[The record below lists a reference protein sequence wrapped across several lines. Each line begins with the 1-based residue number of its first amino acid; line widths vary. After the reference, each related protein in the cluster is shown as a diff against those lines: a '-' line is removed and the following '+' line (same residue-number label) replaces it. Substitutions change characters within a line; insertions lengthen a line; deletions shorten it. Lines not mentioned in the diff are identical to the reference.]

1 MIPLS
6 YAQRRMWFVHRFEG
20 PSATYNVPFRVRLR
34 GELDVGALGLA
45 VRDVVGRHE
54 SLRTVVVEDEG
65 GVPFQRV
72 VPLEEVE
79 VRVPVV
85 EAGPDGLEGAVGEA
99 VRYAFDLAGE
109 IPLRASVFRCGPCE
123 HVLVLLIH
131 HIAVDGESM
140 APLVRDLSEA
150 YRARVAGRAPR
161 WSELPVQYGDYTL
174 WQRELLGDEGDPASV
189 AAQQLGYWR
198 QALAGVPQPL
208 PLPTDR
214 PRPPVA
220 GRNGD
225 MVEFPI
231 EPALRD
237 ALEELARTHQATVS
251 MVLQS
256 ALAVLLHRL
265 GSGEDITL
273 GCSIA
278 GRTDEAL
285 ADLVGFFVNTWVL
298 RADVSGNPSFE
309 EVLGRVRGAALAAY
323 NNQDVPFE
331 RLVEVV
337 NPERSTAYHPLFQVA
352 FTWQSQARVDLELPG
367 VSGSLEGVR
376 TGTAKFD
383 LEFSFAHDPDGP
395 GMLCQ
400 LEFATDLFDRAT
412 VEAMGDRLLRVL
424 RQVLAEPGLPVG
436 TVDVLAPEE
445 RDRLLSE
452 VNDTGVPV
460 SEAPVAELFERRVA
474 AWSGSVALV
483 CGGESVSYGELDGR
497 ANRLARVLVGRGVGP
512 ESVVGVALPR
522 SPDWVVA
529 VLAVMKAGGV
539 YLPVDPAYPVDRIG
553 FMVADS
559 GACLMVADAATVGEL
574 PELSVPVLR
583 TDDPHVAGELAGA
596 DPAPLAD
603 TDRLGPLSVANIAYV
618 IYTSGSTGRP
628 KGVAVT
634 HAGLASL
641 LRTHLERL
649 GVSPGSRVLQ
659 FASPSFDASVWELC
673 MGVLSGATLVLA
685 DRQALAPGAPLERT
699 ISDQRV
705 THVTLPPPVLA
716 TLSDGALS
724 TVETLVVAGDASS
737 PELVAAW
744 CDGRR
749 VINAYGPTETTVCA
763 TMSLPLT
770 GDGRTSPIGGPVTN
784 ARVFVLDAGLRPV
797 PPGVPGE
804 LYVAGPAL
812 ARGYVHRAVLTAE
825 RFVACP
831 FGEPG
836 ERMYR
841 TGDVVAWTPDG
852 QLVFQGRADAQ
863 VKVRGYRIE
872 PGEVE
877 TALASHP
884 RVAQA
889 VVVAREVAGT
899 GGSKQLVGYV
909 VPAGADAAGFGDVE
923 ELRDFDFDLSAGLSA
938 NELRRFLSGRLPE
951 FMVPSVFVVLGRLPL
966 TPNGKVDRRALPDPE
981 FTGAVYRA
989 PRNPLE
995 ETLAAVF
1002 SEVLGVDRAGIDD
1015 DFFGAGGDSIRSI
1028 QVVSRARARGVELS
1042 ARDVFERRTVARL
1055 AEAVNGRGRPEGHE
1069 PGTRPRPSDA
1079 PLVPV
1084 GSRELEAWR
1093 GRYPGL
1099 ADVWPLAPLQEGLLF
1114 HAMLADAAFD
1124 AYHAQF
1130 VVHLSGRVDPDRLCA
1145 AGQALLDRHAN
1156 LRSAFVNTDSGDPV
1170 QLVVDGVRLPWHH
1183 IDLGGLDEAE
1193 RDEALEQ
1200 FLAEDRGVPFDP
1212 AAPPMLR
1219 LALVTRDHERSELVV
1234 TAHHVLFDGWS
1245 VPLLLQDLL
1254 RLYESGGAPA
1264 ALPAPPAFRDYLAWL
1279 SEQDQDASAGAWA
1292 AELDGVD
1299 EPTLLAAGKQR
1310 EDRKAGLGLVDVPLS
1325 VDTARELARRAAGLG
1340 VTLNTVV
1347 QAAWGV
1353 LLGRLTGRQDVVFGA
1368 TVSGRP
1374 PAVPDVDSMVGLFIN
1389 TVPVRVR
1396 CSPDT
1401 TLAELMTGLQKRQ
1414 AALLDHH
1421 HYGLADIQ
1429 RTTGLAA
1436 LFDTVIGFESYP
1448 FDRGGIEEA
1457 STAAGLA
1464 TTGVATSGGT
1474 HYPLA
1479 VLALEDPQLRL
1490 AVQYHQDTFDRDAVD
1505 VIAARFA
1512 RVLRQVV
1519 ADPGVPVAMTDVLDA
1534 EERDWLLTGLN
1545 DTATATVEADT
1556 VPGLFGRRVA
1566 AWSGSVAL
1574 VCGGESVSYGELDGR
1589 ANRLARVLVG
1599 RGVGPESVVG
1609 VALPRSPDWV
1619 VAVLAVM
1626 KAGGVYLPVDPAY
1639 PVDRIG
1645 FMVADSGACLMVA
1658 DATTVGE
1665 LPELSVPV
1673 LRTDDPHVAG
1683 EVVGADPAPLADT
1696 DRLGP
1701 LSVANIAY
1709 VIYTSGSTGR
1719 PKGVA
1724 VTHAGLASLLRTHL
1738 ERLGVSPGSRV
1749 LQFASPSFDA
1759 SVWELCMGVLSGAT
1773 LVLADRQALAPG
1785 APLERTISDQRVTHV
1800 TLPPPVLA
1808 TLSDGALSTVE
1819 TLVVAG
1825 DASSPELVAAWCDG
1839 RRVINAYGPTE
1850 TTVCATMSLP
1860 LTGDGRTPPI
1870 GGPVTNAR
1878 VFVLDAGLRPVPP
1891 GVPGELYVA
1900 GPALARG
1907 YVHRAVLTAE
1917 RFVACPFGEPG
1928 ERMYRTGD
1936 LVRWNADGQLEYV
1949 GRTDAQTKIRGF
1961 RVEPGEVE
1969 TALTSHPGVAQ
1980 AVVVT
1985 DEDPAGGQR
1994 LVAYAVLGADGAGLG
2009 GAADKID
2016 AWRQVHDRVY
2026 ATPGAPWGE
2035 DFSGWDSRY
2044 TGEPIPLQEMAA
2056 WRDAAV
2062 ERILSWSPGRLL
2074 EIGVG
2079 TGLLMAKIVPTV
2091 EEYWAT
2097 DLSSSVTDR
2106 LREQAAQAGY
2116 AERVRLRC
2124 QTADDVTGLPRGHF
2138 DTVVLNSVVQ
2148 YFPDAVYLDRVLR
2161 QAMELLAPGGR
2172 IVVGDVR
2179 NAGSLRLF
2187 RAGVHQARHPDA
2199 SPSVVRAAVARAIRA
2214 EKELLIDPEWFT
2226 RWADR
2231 NGVGAVDV
2239 RLKPGR
2245 AHNELTRHRYEVVL
2259 HKTPVDV
2266 VPLCDVPTW
2275 QWGEQ
2280 LGDLAG
2286 IAEFRRAQGDTPV
2299 RIARIPN
2306 ARLTGEAE
2314 AAAAASL
2321 IDAPATAHRP
2331 VDPHDLCA
2339 WAAQQGW
2346 DALVTWSTNAVECF
2360 DVVVFPDGRRDGR
2373 VLTGGFLPSGRPG
2386 RTLTNDPAG
2395 TREAGSAA
2403 TALRDHVA
2411 ELLPEYLVPS
2421 AVMVVS
2427 EVPLTPSGKLDKRA
2441 LPAPDYGAAADGKEP
2456 RTPQE
2461 EVLCGLFAE
2470 VLGLE
2475 RVGVDDN
2482 FFALGGHSLLATK
2495 LIRRIRA
2502 ELNVEIAVKSVFDSG
2517 TVAEL
2522 AKLLSTGL
2530 RVRPKLRRAEV
2541 WPDRLP
2547 LSFAQRRM
2555 WFVHRFEG
2563 PSATYN
2569 SPLRVRLRGELDESA
2584 LELAV
2589 RDVVGR
2595 HESLRTVVVEDEGGV
2610 PFQRVVPLEE
2620 VEVRVPVVEAGPD
2633 GLEGAVGEAVRY
2645 AFDLA
2650 GEIPLR
2656 ASVFRC
2662 GPCEHV
2668 LVLLI
2673 HHIAVDGESMA
2684 PLVRDLSEAYRARVA
2699 GRAPRWS
2706 ELPVQYGDYT
2716 LWQRELLGDE
2726 GDPASVAAQQLGYW
2740 RQALAGVPQ
2749 PLPLPTDRPRPSIA
2763 SNNGDMVEFTMDPE
2777 MLAVAEEL
2785 ARAHGMTVAMVF
2797 QSALAVLLH
2806 QLTGRDD
2813 LTIGSPIANR
2823 TDDDLAD
2830 LIGFFANTWV
2840 LRAEVSGNPSFEQLL
2855 GRVREAAL
2863 TAYNNQDAP
2872 FERLVEVVNPER
2884 STAYHPLFQV
2894 AFVWQNIGWE
2904 DFAFEGLDATLEP
2917 VATGVARFD
2926 LEVTMFDFP
2935 GQGIRG
2941 RIDYATDLFEQ
2952 DTAQAMARR
2961 LVRVVRQLVAE
2972 PGTPIGSVDVL
2983 DPAERDWLLS
2993 EVNDTAA
3000 PVRVGTIPE
3009 LFERQVAGRPDAT
3022 AVAFEGE
3029 ELTYR
3034 ELDSRANR
3042 LARLLIEN
3050 GVRPESVVAVCLPR
3064 SPELWTAALAVTK
3077 AGGAYLPVDPA
3088 YPAERIEFMVKD
3100 SEAHLVIGN
3109 AETAECLPELS
3120 APVIRLDDPDVL
3132 EALADADPAALMD
3145 TDRLGPLSVAN
3156 TAYVIYTSG
3165 STGLPKGVAVTHVG
3179 LASLLAA
3186 HVERLEV
3193 TPRSRVLQFN
3203 SPSFD
3208 SSVWEMCMALFSG
3221 AAFVLAVQD
3230 ELAAGEPLVETINE
3244 NRVTHVLLTPSVLA
3258 ALPPGSL
3265 PTVTTLT
3272 VAGEPISPELAA
3284 LWAKDRRMANA
3295 YGPTETTVCPSLCEA
3310 LPGDGS
3316 MPTVGRPIPNA
3327 RLYVLDAL
3335 LRPVPKGVA
3344 GELYVAGAGLARGY
3358 LGRAGLTAAR
3368 FVACPFG
3375 TPGERMYRTG
3385 DLVRWNADGELEFVG
3400 RADTQVKLRGYRIE
3414 PEEIEAA
3421 LLAHPRVAQAV
3432 VSVREGSRTSGNKQ
3446 LVGYVVPV
3454 GVLETGSSEGLG
3466 TGDLD
3471 LSAGVSQGELRAF
3484 LSGRLPEFM
3493 VPSAIVVLDRLPMTP
3508 NGKVD
3513 RGALPD
3519 PDHLGESYRAPRTP
3533 VEEALAAVFAE
3544 VLGLERV
3551 GIDDDFFAS
3560 SGDSIQ
3566 SIQVVSRARAHGV
3579 EISPRDVFEHRTVAR
3594 LAEVVGGRT
3603 GVGALLEEFD
3613 GGGVGSMPLLPVAR
3627 WFRELGTGFDR
3638 VSQSMMVELPRGIDH
3653 AGLTATLN
3661 AVLDHHDMLRSRL
3674 LTAGDGNLEV
3684 VPRGWVDAAKLIRR
3698 VECDGRWDE
3707 RWRDRAAAE
3716 LHAAGGRLA
3725 PADGVMAQFVWFA
3738 AEGGGADRL
3747 LIVLHHLVVDGVSW
3761 RILLPDLA
3769 AAWERVRTGRTS
3781 EPPELPRVGTS
3792 MRRWAHALTEEA
3804 ARPERVAELPL
3815 WRSMTEGP
3823 DPLLGARPLDPAV
3836 DVMSTVDSMWLRLPA
3851 PLTETLLTQLP
3862 RAFGGGVDDGL
3873 LAALTLAVVGWRRRR
3888 GIADDSSVLLRVE
3901 GHGREEQVVPGAD
3914 VSRTVGWFTSVFP
3927 VRLDIGGADPRQ
3939 VLEDSRA
3946 AGDMIGRIREQL
3958 RALPDKGIGYGLLR
3972 YANPETA
3979 AELEPCS
3986 TGQIAFNYLGRFSA
4000 ADMPEELRG
4009 RGWTQARDAAEL
4021 FAEPDPGTPVTAVL
4035 DVNAH
4040 IADGEQGPELSARVA
4055 FPTGVL
4061 SMGEASELVELWAAA
4076 LEGLA
4081 RCVAEQDLTDLGAP
4095 GARAVP
4101 VAPGEL
4107 AAWRDRYPGLADVW
4121 PLAPLQAG
4129 LLVHASDDSDFDAYH
4144 MQLVLHLSGPVD
4156 PDRMR
4161 AAGQALLDRYANLRT
4176 AFLTTG
4182 AGEPVQLAVD
4192 GVALPWRQIDLG
4204 VLEEPARDEALQR
4217 HLARDRDTHFDPA
4230 APPMLRMTLIRTG
4243 PDSSELV
4250 FSVHHVL
4257 LDGWSGP
4264 LLLQELLQL
4273 YGSGGDPSAMAP
4285 APEYRD
4291 YLMWLSEQDQDASA
4305 RAWAAELDG
4314 VEPTLL
4320 APRAAASA
4328 ASKGEWAGLDV
4339 VDVPLS
4345 VDTARELARRAAG
4358 LGVTLNTV
4366 VQVAWGVLLGQLT
4379 GRRDVVF
4386 GATVSGRPPQV
4397 PGVDSMIGL
4406 FINNV
4411 PVRVRCSTDA
4421 TLAELTTGLHER
4433 QGALLDHHQH
4443 RLTDIEQAMGVS
4455 SLFDTLL
4462 VFESYPIDR
4471 AGIRDAN
4478 TTAGVAL
4485 TGVGITSGSH
4495 YPLGVAAFED
4505 PHLRAGLQYQR
4516 HVYDRE
4522 TVEGIADRF
4531 ARILRRFASDP
4542 WNTAAAPAG
4551 ATQEAEAGGLGPDQP
4566 GGR

>member
-1 MIPLS
+1 
-6 YAQRRMWFVHRFEG
+6 
-20 PSATYNVPFRVRLR
+20 
-34 GELDVGALGLA
+34 
-45 VRDVVGRHE
+45 
-54 SLRTVVVEDEG
+54 
-65 GVPFQRV
+65 
-72 VPLEEVE
+72 
-79 VRVPVV
+79 
-85 EAGPDGLEGAVGEA
+85 
-99 VRYAFDLAGE
+99 
-109 IPLRASVFRCGPCE
+109 
-123 HVLVLLIH
+123 
-131 HIAVDGESM
+131 
-140 APLVRDLSEA
+140 
-150 YRARVAGRAPR
+150 
-161 WSELPVQYGDYTL
+161 
-174 WQRELLGDEGDPASV
+174 V
-189 AAQQLGYWR
+189 AAQQFGYWR

-214 PRPPVA
+214 PRPPLA
-220 GRNGD
+220 SRNGD

-309 EVLGRVRGAALAAY
+309 QLLGRVREAALAAY

-331 RLVEVV
+331 RLVELL

-400 LEFATDLFDRAT
+400 LEFATDLFDRVT

-474 AWSGSVALV
+474 ERSGSVALV

-497 ANRLARVLVGRGVGP
+497 ANRLARLLVGRGVGP

-522 SPDWVVA
+522 SSEWVVA
-529 VLAVMKAGGV
+529 VLAVVKAGGA
-539 YLPVDPAYPVDRIG
+539 YLPVDPAYPGDRVG

-559 GACLMVADAATVGEL
+559 GACLMVADAATAGEL

-583 TDDPHVAGELAGA
+583 LDDPHTVGALADA

-603 TDRLGPLSVANIAYV
+603 TDRLGPVSMANTAYV

-634 HAGLASL
+634 QRALVGLALDRRWRNGSHKRIL
-641 LRTHLERL
+641 LK
-649 GVSPGSRVLQ
+649 SPFQ
-659 FASPSFDASVWELC
+659 FDASVWELW
-673 MGVLSGATLVLA
+673 
-685 DRQALAPGAPLERT
+685 APLLGGG
-699 ISDQRV
+699 RV
-705 THVTLPPPVLA
+705 VVA
-716 TLSDGALS
+716 RDGALDPATLAAYVAEHGVTS
-724 TVETLVVAGDASS
+724 VFLTVALFDLLVREDARCLAGLREVWVGGDQVS
-737 PELVAAW
+737 PSAIRQAQEV
-744 CDGRR
+744 CPDTTFVNG
-749 VINAYGPTETTVCA
+749 YGPTETTVYAVCGPHHPA
-763 TMSLPLT
+763 RAVARE
-770 GDGRTSPIGGPVTN
+770 DVPIGRPMDN
-784 ARVFVLDAGLRPV
+784 MRAYVLDSRLRPV

-804 LYVAGPAL
+804 LYLAGTGL
-812 ARGYVHRAVLTAE
+812 ARGYVDRAALTAE

-831 FGEPG
+831 FADPG

-877 TALASHP
+877 AALASHP

-889 VVVAREVAGT
+889 VVVAREVAGA

-909 VPAGADAAGFGDVE
+909 VPAGADTAGFGDVE
-923 ELRDFDFDLSAGLSA
+923 ELRDFDFDLSAGLSV

-951 FMVPSVFVVLGRLPL
+951 FMVPSAFVVLGRLPL

-1002 SEVLGVDRAGIDD
+1002 CEVLGVNRVGIDD

-1124 AYHAQF
+1124 AYHVQF

-1183 IDLGGLDEAE
+1183 IDLGGVDEAE
-1193 RDEALEQ
+1193 RDEALER
-1200 FLAEDRGVPFDP
+1200 FLAEDRGIPFDP

-1219 LALVTRDHERSELVV
+1219 LALVIRDHERSELVV

-1245 VPLLLQDLL
+1245 VPVLLQDLL

-1299 EPTLLAAGKQR
+1299 EPTLLAAGKQG

-1436 LFDTVIGFESYP
+1436 LFDTIIGFESYP

-1479 VLALEDPQLRL
+1479 VLALEDPHLRL

-1505 VIAARFA
+1505 AIAARFA
-1512 RVLRQVV
+1512 RVLHQVV
-1519 ADPGVPVAMTDVLDA
+1519 ADPGVPVAVTDVLDA

-1545 DTATATVEADT
+1545 DTAAATVEADT

-1566 AWSGSVAL
+1566 ERSGSVAL

-1589 ANRLARVLVG
+1589 ANRLARLLVG

-1609 VALPRSPDWV
+1609 VALPRSSEWV
-1619 VAVLAVM
+1619 VAVLAVV
-1626 KAGGVYLPVDPAY
+1626 KAGGAYLPVDPAY
-1639 PVDRIG
+1639 PGDRVG

-1658 DATTVGE
+1658 DAATAGE

-1673 LRTDDPHVAG
+1673 LRLDDPHTA
-1683 EVVGADPAPLADT
+1683 EALAGADPAPLADT

-1701 LSVANIAY
+1701 VSMANTAY

-1724 VTHAGLASLLRTHL
+1724 VTHAGLASLLSTHL
-1738 ERLGVSPGSRV
+1738 GRLDVTPESRI

-1773 LVLADRQALAPG
+1773 LVLADRHALAPG

-1808 TLSDGALSTVE
+1808 TLSDGALPTVE

-1825 DASSPELVAAWCDG
+1825 DASSPDLVAAWCDG
-1839 RRVINAYGPTE
+1839 RRMINAYGPTE
-1850 TTVCATMSLP
+1850 TTVCATMSPP
-1860 LTGDGRTPPI
+1860 LTGDGRVPSI

-1907 YVHRAVLTAE
+1907 YVRRAALTAE

-1969 TALTSHPGVAQ
+1969 AALTSHPGVAQ

-1985 DEDPAGGQR
+1985 DEDPAGDQR

-2026 ATPGAPWGE
+2026 ATPGAAWGE

-2044 TGEPIPLQEMAA
+2044 TGEPIPLPEMTA

-2062 ERILSWSPGRLL
+2062 EQILSWSPRRLL

-2124 QTADDVTGLPRGHF
+2124 QTADDATGLPHGHF

-2231 NGVGAVDV
+2231 NGAGAVDV

-2259 HKTPVDV
+2259 HKTPVDAM
-2266 VPLCDVPTW
+2266 PLRDVPTW

-2306 ARLTGEAE
+2306 ARLTGEAG
-2314 AAAAASL
+2314 AAAAASV
-2321 IDAPATAHRP
+2321 IDAPATAPRP
-2331 VDPHDLCA
+2331 VDPYDLCA

-2346 DALVTWSTNAVECF
+2346 DTLVTWSTNAVECF
-2360 DVVVFPDGRRDGR
+2360 DVIVFSGGRRDGR
-2373 VLTGGFLPSGRPG
+2373 VLTGGFLPSRRPG

-2395 TREAGSAA
+2395 TREPGSAA
-2403 TALRDHVA
+2403 TALREHVA
-2411 ELLPEYLVPS
+2411 ELLPDYLVPS

-2441 LPAPDYGAAADGKEP
+2441 LPAPDYGGAADGGEP

-2502 ELNVEIAVKSVFDSG
+2502 ELNVEISVKSVFDSG
-2517 TVAEL
+2517 TAAEL

-2530 RVRPKLRRAEV
+2530 WVRPKLRRAEV
-2541 WPDRLP
+2541 RPDRLP

-2555 WFVHRFEG
+2555 WFIHRFEG
-2563 PSATYN
+2563 PSASYN
-2569 SPLRVRLRGELDESA
+2569 SPLRVRLRGELDVAA
-2584 LELAV
+2584 LGLAV

-2620 VEVRVPVVEAGPD
+2620 VGVRVPVVE
-2633 GLEGAVGEAVRY
+2633 
-2645 AFDLA
+2645 
-2650 GEIPLR
+2650 
-2656 ASVFRC
+2656 
-2662 GPCEHV
+2662 
-2668 LVLLI
+2668 
-2673 HHIAVDGESMA
+2673 
-2684 PLVRDLSEAYRARVA
+2684 
-2699 GRAPRWS
+2699 
-2706 ELPVQYGDYT
+2706 
-2716 LWQRELLGDE
+2716 
-2726 GDPASVAAQQLGYW
+2726 
-2740 RQALAGVPQ
+2740 
-2749 PLPLPTDRPRPSIA
+2749 
-2763 SNNGDMVEFTMDPE
+2763 
-2777 MLAVAEEL
+2777 
-2785 ARAHGMTVAMVF
+2785 
-2797 QSALAVLLH
+2797 
-2806 QLTGRDD
+2806 TG
-2813 LTIGSPIANR
+2813 
-2823 TDDDLAD
+2823 
-2830 LIGFFANTWV
+2830 
-2840 LRAEVSGNPSFEQLL
+2840 
-2855 GRVREAAL
+2855 
-2863 TAYNNQDAP
+2863 
-2872 FERLVEVVNPER
+2872 
-2884 STAYHPLFQV
+2884 
-2894 AFVWQNIGWE
+2894 
-2904 DFAFEGLDATLEP
+2904 
-2917 VATGVARFD
+2917 
-2926 LEVTMFDFP
+2926 
-2935 GQGIRG
+2935 
-2941 RIDYATDLFEQ
+2941 
-2952 DTAQAMARR
+2952 
-2961 LVRVVRQLVAE
+2961 
-2972 PGTPIGSVDVL
+2972 
-2983 DPAERDWLLS
+2983 
-2993 EVNDTAA
+2993 
-3000 PVRVGTIPE
+3000 
-3009 LFERQVAGRPDAT
+3009 
-3022 AVAFEGE
+3022 
-3029 ELTYR
+3029 
-3034 ELDSRANR
+3034 
-3042 LARLLIEN
+3042 
-3050 GVRPESVVAVCLPR
+3050 
-3064 SPELWTAALAVTK
+3064 
-3077 AGGAYLPVDPA
+3077 
-3088 YPAERIEFMVKD
+3088 
-3100 SEAHLVIGN
+3100 
-3109 AETAECLPELS
+3109 
-3120 APVIRLDDPDVL
+3120 
-3132 EALADADPAALMD
+3132 
-3145 TDRLGPLSVAN
+3145 
-3156 TAYVIYTSG
+3156 
-3165 STGLPKGVAVTHVG
+3165 
-3179 LASLLAA
+3179 
-3186 HVERLEV
+3186 
-3193 TPRSRVLQFN
+3193 
-3203 SPSFD
+3203 
-3208 SSVWEMCMALFSG
+3208 
-3221 AAFVLAVQD
+3221 
-3230 ELAAGEPLVETINE
+3230 
-3244 NRVTHVLLTPSVLA
+3244 
-3258 ALPPGSL
+3258 
-3265 PTVTTLT
+3265 
-3272 VAGEPISPELAA
+3272 
-3284 LWAKDRRMANA
+3284 
-3295 YGPTETTVCPSLCEA
+3295 
-3310 LPGDGS
+3310 
-3316 MPTVGRPIPNA
+3316 
-3327 RLYVLDAL
+3327 
-3335 LRPVPKGVA
+3335 
-3344 GELYVAGAGLARGY
+3344 
-3358 LGRAGLTAAR
+3358 
-3368 FVACPFG
+3368 
-3375 TPGERMYRTG
+3375 
-3385 DLVRWNADGELEFVG
+3385 
-3400 RADTQVKLRGYRIE
+3400 
-3414 PEEIEAA
+3414 
-3421 LLAHPRVAQAV
+3421 
-3432 VSVREGSRTSGNKQ
+3432 
-3446 LVGYVVPV
+3446 
-3454 GVLETGSSEGLG
+3454 
-3466 TGDLD
+3466 
-3471 LSAGVSQGELRAF
+3471 
-3484 LSGRLPEFM
+3484 
-3493 VPSAIVVLDRLPMTP
+3493 
-3508 NGKVD
+3508 
-3513 RGALPD
+3513 
-3519 PDHLGESYRAPRTP
+3519 
-3533 VEEALAAVFAE
+3533 
-3544 VLGLERV
+3544 
-3551 GIDDDFFAS
+3551 
-3560 SGDSIQ
+3560 
-3566 SIQVVSRARAHGV
+3566 
-3579 EISPRDVFEHRTVAR
+3579 
-3594 LAEVVGGRT
+3594 
-3603 GVGALLEEFD
+3603 
-3613 GGGVGSMPLLPVAR
+3613 
-3627 WFRELGTGFDR
+3627 
-3638 VSQSMMVELPRGIDH
+3638 
-3653 AGLTATLN
+3653 
-3661 AVLDHHDMLRSRL
+3661 
-3674 LTAGDGNLEV
+3674 
-3684 VPRGWVDAAKLIRR
+3684 
-3698 VECDGRWDE
+3698 
-3707 RWRDRAAAE
+3707 
-3716 LHAAGGRLA
+3716 
-3725 PADGVMAQFVWFA
+3725 
-3738 AEGGGADRL
+3738 
-3747 LIVLHHLVVDGVSW
+3747 
-3761 RILLPDLA
+3761 
-3769 AAWERVRTGRTS
+3769 
-3781 EPPELPRVGTS
+3781 
-3792 MRRWAHALTEEA
+3792 
-3804 ARPERVAELPL
+3804 
-3815 WRSMTEGP
+3815 
-3823 DPLLGARPLDPAV
+3823 
-3836 DVMSTVDSMWLRLPA
+3836 
-3851 PLTETLLTQLP
+3851 
-3862 RAFGGGVDDGL
+3862 
-3873 LAALTLAVVGWRRRR
+3873 
-3888 GIADDSSVLLRVE
+3888 
-3901 GHGREEQVVPGAD
+3901 
-3914 VSRTVGWFTSVFP
+3914 
-3927 VRLDIGGADPRQ
+3927 
-3939 VLEDSRA
+3939 
-3946 AGDMIGRIREQL
+3946 
-3958 RALPDKGIGYGLLR
+3958 
-3972 YANPETA
+3972 
-3979 AELEPCS
+3979 
-3986 TGQIAFNYLGRFSA
+3986 
-4000 ADMPEELRG
+4000 
-4009 RGWTQARDAAEL
+4009 
-4021 FAEPDPGTPVTAVL
+4021 
-4035 DVNAH
+4035 
-4040 IADGEQGPELSARVA
+4040 
-4055 FPTGVL
+4055 
-4061 SMGEASELVELWAAA
+4061 
-4076 LEGLA
+4076 
-4081 RCVAEQDLTDLGAP
+4081 
-4095 GARAVP
+4095 
-4101 VAPGEL
+4101 PGEL
-4107 AAWRDRYPGLADVW
+4107 
-4121 PLAPLQAG
+4121 
-4129 LLVHASDDSDFDAYH
+4129 
-4144 MQLVLHLSGPVD
+4144 
-4156 PDRMR
+4156 
-4161 AAGQALLDRYANLRT
+4161 
-4176 AFLTTG
+4176 
-4182 AGEPVQLAVD
+4182 
-4192 GVALPWRQIDLG
+4192 
-4204 VLEEPARDEALQR
+4204 
-4217 HLARDRDTHFDPA
+4217 
-4230 APPMLRMTLIRTG
+4230 
-4243 PDSSELV
+4243 
-4250 FSVHHVL
+4250 
-4257 LDGWSGP
+4257 
-4264 LLLQELLQL
+4264 
-4273 YGSGGDPSAMAP
+4273 
-4285 APEYRD
+4285 
-4291 YLMWLSEQDQDASA
+4291 
-4305 RAWAAELDG
+4305 
-4314 VEPTLL
+4314 
-4320 APRAAASA
+4320 
-4328 ASKGEWAGLDV
+4328 
-4339 VDVPLS
+4339 
-4345 VDTARELARRAAG
+4345 
-4358 LGVTLNTV
+4358 
-4366 VQVAWGVLLGQLT
+4366 
-4379 GRRDVVF
+4379 
-4386 GATVSGRPPQV
+4386 
-4397 PGVDSMIGL
+4397 
-4406 FINNV
+4406 
-4411 PVRVRCSTDA
+4411 
-4421 TLAELTTGLHER
+4421 
-4433 QGALLDHHQH
+4433 
-4443 RLTDIEQAMGVS
+4443 
-4455 SLFDTLL
+4455 
-4462 VFESYPIDR
+4462 
-4471 AGIRDAN
+4471 
-4478 TTAGVAL
+4478 
-4485 TGVGITSGSH
+4485 
-4495 YPLGVAAFED
+4495 
-4505 PHLRAGLQYQR
+4505 
-4516 HVYDRE
+4516 
-4522 TVEGIADRF
+4522 
-4531 ARILRRFASDP
+4531 
-4542 WNTAAAPAG
+4542 
-4551 ATQEAEAGGLGPDQP
+4551 
-4566 GGR
+4566 